1 MNTQL
6 PVLVSE
12 EAFGPQALEQAI
24 EHVARLVRR
33 AAERDGLTEEDV
45 MGHLTDNML
54 GAVYLGY
61 LHAERDN
68 LDAEARND
76 AARRTA
82 YRTLYDNGCPGLA
95 YRTVLRLW
103 GRPRARRR
111 PAAIPAG
118 PVVTAHQI
126 G

>member
-6 PVLVSE
+6 PALVSE
-12 EAFGPQALEQAI
+12 EAFGPRALDQAI

-33 AAERDGLTEEDV
+33 AAERDGVTDEDV

-68 LDAEARND
+68 LDAEARDD

-82 YRTLYDNGCPGLA
+82 YRTLYDNGFPGLA

-103 GRPRARRR
+103 GRPRSRHR
-111 PAAIPAG
+111 PAAIPTG
-118 PVVTAHQI
+118 PVATLHEI

>member
-6 PVLVSE
+6 PALVCE
-12 EAFGPQALEQAI
+12 EDFGAQAMEQAV

-33 AAERDGLTEEDV
+33 VAERDGLTDEAV
-45 MGHLTDNML
+45 MGQLTDNML

-61 LHAERDN
+61 LRAERDE
-68 LDAEARND
+68 LDAEARDD

-111 PAAIPAG
+111 AALPTA
-118 PVVTAHQI
+118 PVATPHKCE
-126 G
+126 